1 MIKNECILSLD
12 MSTTCTG
19 WAVFKDENLEDYGKI
34 IPNKD
39 KEWQLRLQETAAEI
53 KSIIIKYQPYKIIAE
68 DVPLKRS
75 GGMKILVMLG
85 AIQGALLGIC
95 GAYDIEYDLVSVS
108 TWRRKVGLYDGT
120 AEGKERS
127 VLKQHSIEL
136 ANKLFNLSLV
146 YKTPTSK
153 FNDDDIS
160 DAILVGYSTFL
171 KDKRIGQKVNI

>member
-1 MIKNECILSLD
+1 
-12 MSTTCTG
+12 
-19 WAVFKDENLEDYGKI
+19 
-34 IPNKD
+34 
-39 KEWQLRLQETAAEI
+39 
-53 KSIIIKYQPYKIIAE
+53 
-68 DVPLKRS
+68 
-75 GGMKILVMLG
+75 MLG

>member
-68 DVPLKRS
+68 DVPLKEKRRNENSSYVRS
-75 GGMKILVMLG
+75 
-85 AIQGALLGIC
+85 
-95 GAYDIEYDLVSVS
+95 Y
-108 TWRRKVGLYDGT
+108 T
-120 AEGKERS
+120 RS
-127 VLKQHSIEL
+127 V
-136 ANKLFNLSLV
+136 AGNLWSL
-146 YKTPTSK
+146 
-153 FNDDDIS
+153 
-160 DAILVGYSTFL
+160 
-171 KDKRIGQKVNI
+171 